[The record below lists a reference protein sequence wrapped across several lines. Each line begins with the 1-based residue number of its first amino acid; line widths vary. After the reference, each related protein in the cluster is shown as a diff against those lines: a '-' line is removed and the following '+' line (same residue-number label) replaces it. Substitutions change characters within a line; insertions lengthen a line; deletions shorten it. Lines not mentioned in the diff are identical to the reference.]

1 MNDRISPVT
10 PSDMSI
16 AAVERDTGIP
26 KDTLRVWERRY
37 GFPMPLRDA
46 LQERLYPIEQVKK
59 LHVIKRLMA
68 AGHRP
73 GRIVGRPIEEL
84 QTLVLE
90 APQTP
95 TPAVAARAIDT
106 SKSGSKHYLHIVKQ
120 HDAERLKREL
130 MQTQMR
136 LGLGRFVSEIVAPL
150 VADVGEAWMR
160 GDLEVFEEHQFSET
174 LHRVLRAAISA
185 IPVPEPPEAARP
197 RVLLTTIPHEPHGLG
212 LLMVEAMLAL
222 EGCHCVSLGVQTP
235 VSSMLLAAQAHH
247 ADVLALSF
255 STLPTQT
262 QVLEALAE
270 LRSRLPQTIEIWA
283 GGSSPA
289 LKRVPIDVRVA
300 RALTSLPDAVRAWRQ
315 THSSDPGVIRG

>member
-1 MNDRISPVT
+1 MNDRTSPAT
-10 PSDMSI
+10 LSDMSI

-46 LQERLYPIEQVKK
+46 LQERLYPVDQVKK
-59 LHVIKRLMA
+59 LHLIKRLMA

-73 GRIVGRPIEEL
+73 GRIVARPVEEL
-84 QTLVLE
+84 QALARESLQ
-90 APQTP
+90 ASTP
-95 TPAVAARAIDT
+95 PAAVRAIDAL
-106 SKSGSKHYLHIVKQ
+106 KSGSKHYLRLVKQ

-130 MQTQMR
+130 MQAQMR
-136 LGLGRFVSEIVAPL
+136 LGLGRFVTEIVAPL
-150 VADVGEAWMR
+150 VADVGQAWMR
-160 GDLEVFEEHQFSET
+160 GDLEIFEEHQFSET
-174 LHRVLRAAISA
+174 LH
-185 IPVPEPPEAARP
+185 

-212 LLMVEAMLAL
+212 LLMAEAMLAL

-255 STLPTQT
+255 SALPTQT

-270 LRSRLPQTIEIWA
+270 LRSRLPETIEVWA

-289 LKRVPIDVRVA
+289 LRRAPNGVRIA
-300 RALTSLPDAVRAWRQ
+300 RELTSLPDAIRTWRQ
-315 THSSDPGVIRG
+315 THSPVS